1 MEYACCH
8 VWKSCD
14 ISHSCTASCR
24 QIFIF
29 HAFVWFPASRR
40 HSISSA
46 HNRRMPRPAFRYVG
60 KYTDPIYTNY
70 PSHVHTSGN
79 GWFFSSVLDAP
90 CSGMFLAC
98 EFTCNYRNLPPLLV
112 VGLISRL
119 VAKRLPLIQPQTTP
133 LYHTAPRHNK

>member
-8 VWKSCD
+8 VWKPCD
-14 ISHSCTASCR
+14 ISHSCTASRR

-46 HNRRMPRPAFRYVG
+46 HNRRMPRPAFRYAG
-60 KYTDPIYTNY
+60 KYPAMFIL
-70 PSHVHTSGN
+70 PGMA
-79 GWFFSSVLDAP
+79 GFFSSVLDAP

>member
-14 ISHSCTASCR
+14 ISHSCTASRR

-46 HNRRMPRPAFRYVG
+46 HNRRMPRPAFRYAG
-60 KYTDPIYTNY
+60 KYTDPIYTNS

-79 GWFFSSVLDAP
+79 GWFFFLCAGRPLFGYVPRMRIHMQLSKSSPAP
-90 CSGMFLAC
+90 RRRFDLPSSC
-98 EFTCNYRNLPPLLV
+98 E
-112 VGLISRL
+112 
-119 VAKRLPLIQPQTTP
+119 
-133 LYHTAPRHNK
+133 TAPSHPTTNHSLVSYSSPS